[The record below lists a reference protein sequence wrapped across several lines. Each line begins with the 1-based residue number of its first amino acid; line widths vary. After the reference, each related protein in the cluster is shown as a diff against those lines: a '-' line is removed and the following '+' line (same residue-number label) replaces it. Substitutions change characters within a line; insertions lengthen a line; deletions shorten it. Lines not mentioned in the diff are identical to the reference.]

1 MSYYYIRLLFLTKT
15 KNYYIMSQYIIN
27 RSTKLCVSRVCVC
40 VCVCVIS
47 LALEDGELRGLK

>member
-1 MSYYYIRLLFLTKT
+1 MSYYYIWLLFLTKT

-40 VCVCVIS
+40 HQLGFRRWRTEGFKI
-47 LALEDGELRGLK
+47 DP